1 MGWRETSEPSVVTE
15 DEEEARREVAERR
28 LSLQHGAKQDR
39 VVGLE
44 NEMEAGGDLREKC
57 RLLFVYVIPA

>member
-1 MGWRETSEPSVVTE
+1 MTE

-44 NEMEAGGDLREKC
+44 KEMEAGGDLRESADC
-57 RLLFVYVIPA
+57 YLFMLSQHSTPGLTHTS

>member
-1 MGWRETSEPSVVTE
+1 MTE

-39 VVGLE
+39 VFGLE
-44 NEMEAGGDLREKC
+44 KEMEAGGDLREKC